1 MLVGPVLAFIL
12 VPAVAAFA
20 CAWIVKGGPGKLIP
34 AITGEWTQWLVAACL
49 AIVALV
55 LLGYSLPGFIRWRG
69 IRYILTSRRIVARFG
84 MLRRGDWQVPLV
96 AVRSVG
102 IKQSLLQRI
111 LRSGNISLDTGHP
124 GEAVLADVPEVGR
137 FRSFILEAMA
147 ELPESARFGPGAV
160 TGSGD
165 FDGFAD
171 YPADA
176 LPWDLR
182 EGGRD
187 ER

>member
-1 MLVGPVLAFIL
+1 MLFGPVLAFIL
-12 VPAVAAFA
+12 VPAAAAFA
-20 CAWIVKGGPGKLIP
+20 CAWIIKGGPGKLLP
-34 AITGEWTQWLVAACL
+34 AITSDWTQWLVTACL
-49 AIVALV
+49 AIVAIV
-55 LLGYSLPGFIRWRG
+55 LLGYSLPRFIRWRG
-69 IRYILTSRRIVARFG
+69 IRYILTSGRIVARFG
-84 MLRRGDWQVPLV
+84 MLRRGDWQLPLA

-137 FRSFILEAMA
+137 FRSFILDAMA
-147 ELPESARFGPGAV
+147 ELPISGGFGSGPVPEA
-160 TGSGD
+160 GD
-165 FDGFAD
+165 FDSFAE
-171 YPADA
+171 YPDAA
-176 LPWDLR
+176 LPWDMR